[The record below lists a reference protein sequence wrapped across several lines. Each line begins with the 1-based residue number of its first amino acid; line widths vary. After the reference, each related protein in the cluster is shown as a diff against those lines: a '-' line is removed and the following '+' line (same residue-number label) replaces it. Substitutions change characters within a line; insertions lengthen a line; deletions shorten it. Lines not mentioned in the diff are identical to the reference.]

1 MSPET
6 HTFKPHQYSTVKTNF
21 PFGFFIYYMKKKCI

>member
-6 HTFKPHQYSTVKTNF
+6 HTFKPHQYSTVKTIF
-21 PFGFFIYYMKKKCI
+21 LLDSSYTT